1 MNSGLKRKC
10 KKIIKMIDQQF
21 FAGRIYRKYSTF
33 KLRHG
38 EQIYNFRSKKNRRFV
53 SGRKLRIICQ
63 SKISVNDLFLAQ
75 YYDGDYTKYKHMDAA
90 VRLLAIEEYY
100 GKNDYGFGLY
110 RRMQAGSGFDWTDR
124 FRNLIQSYEK
134 NSYQEE
140 SILELDQNLAI
151 MDGSH
156 RATLA
161 YYHGD
166 EFLNAKLF
174 NCERNRNF
182 DIDKFWKDG
191 FSAEECHLIQE
202 KAKQILDHLNYEY
215 VGVIWPPAYYLA
227 DEIINDM
234 KRYDLDNIKVV
245 RYQDY
250 ELEKGDFIHI
260 FKALYYT
267 DILDENG
274 MEKKIHLIDDSMP
287 ENVQIYPI
295 RVYYLYISNPQI
307 GVNPKNGSP
316 QSLAIKRLKKVFRN
330 RFKDKVKKYH
340 YDVIMHIT
348 DNYLQSKFCKI
359 LFEIDRD
366 ISGFFEQI
374 RDREY
379 VILRAKESRQHT
391 DFPKSIYFRS
401 DSNILVRNIGI
412 AEQLSDIA
420 YNFAEQHFSYPW
432 IKIER
437 KLGGGEIKII
447 VRLHSFMVYMF
458 EFMTSIYGLD
468 QEFADMCFEHAIV
481 GNFYKYLPDSD
492 EVIIRI
498 LEYIHKPQKKWYR
511 DYISKNRN
519 LLDESLLF
527 SHIDTSVVP
536 KKKVKKVLEELQR

>member
-1 MNSGLKRKC
+1 MGIGIKRKC
-10 KKIIKMIDQQF
+10 KNAIKILDKQC
-21 FAGRIYRKYSTF
+21 FAGKISRRYSAF
-33 KLRHG
+33 KLKHG
-38 EQIYNFRSKKNRRFV
+38 EQIYNFYSKKNRRFV

-63 SKISVNDLFLAQ
+63 SEIPINDLFLAQ

-100 GKNDYGFGLY
+100 GKNNYGFGLY

-134 NSYQEE
+134 NGYQEE
-140 SILELDQNLAI
+140 SNLELDQNLAI

-161 YYHGD
+161 YYHGK
-166 EFLNAKLF
+166 EFVNAKMF
-174 NCERNRNF
+174 NCERDRNF

-202 KAKQILDHLNYEY
+202 RAEQILDCLNYEF
-215 VGVIWPPAYYLA
+215 VGVIWSPAYHLA
-227 DEIINDM
+227 DDIINDM
-234 KRYDLDNIKVV
+234 NQFEPDDIEIAHYK
-245 RYQDY
+245 DY
-250 ELEKGDFIHI
+250 KLERGDFVHI

-267 DILDENG
+267 DILDESG
-274 MEKKIHLIDDSMP
+274 MDEKIRLIDGSMP
-287 ENVQIYPI
+287 EDTQVYPI
-295 RVYYLYISNPQI
+295 RVYYLHINNPRI
-307 GVNPKNGSP
+307 GVNPKNGTP
-316 QSLAIKRLKKVFRN
+316 QSQVIKRLKSVFRT
-330 RFKDKVKKYH
+330 RFKDRVKNYQ
-340 YDVIMHIT
+340 YDVLMHVS
-348 DNYLQSKFCKI
+348 DNYLQSKFCRI

-374 RDREY
+374 KDREY

-401 DSNILVRNIGI
+401 DSDILVRNIEI

-420 YNFAEQHFSYPW
+420 YDFAEQHFSYPW
-432 IKIER
+432 ISIE
-437 KLGGGEIKII
+437 KEADVGEIKII
-447 VRLHSFMVYMF
+447 VRLHGFMVYMF
-458 EFMTSIYGLD
+458 EFRTTIYGLN
-468 QEFADMCFEHAIV
+468 QEFADMCLGHAIA
-481 GNFYKYLPDSD
+481 GDFYKYLPDSD